1 MRKTFIHALKHRA
14 VNGKF
19 QLIILIPKDKH
30 FIGYLK

>member
-1 MRKTFIHALKHRA
+1 MRKIFIRALKHKI

-19 QLIILIPKDKH
+19 QLIILIRKDKQ